1 MKTCSILLVND
12 DPQATAA
19 VHEGL
24 AGVRHRLMVGPTA
37 EAGMFALN
45 DGHCS
50 FDVLVV
56 DLNHE

>member
-1 MKTCSILLVND
+1 LVND

-45 DGHCS
+45 DGHFS